1 MNCHGDISRIPLILL
16 KILASFCCINH
27 YTLNPLAPTIPICS
41 QAVWRRQ
48 FPYVPKKLRF
58 SPPLLL
64 QSVAQPSCGRLKNRK
79 VQRLSHLL
87 GLYLSIFNNP
97 RCVINYIYSRV
108 CKIKLIRVPTDIF
121 LSISV
126 LFLYNFL
133 EISVLFLYIFLAIRV
148 ISHAIC
154 AICHVIS
161 VVKYAL

>member
-1 MNCHGDISRIPLILL
+1 MARVI
-16 KILASFCCINH
+16 
-27 YTLNPLAPTIPICS
+27 NPLAPTIPICS

-108 CKIKLIRVPTDIF
+108 CKIKLIYAVKSAENGMFIVQFNEKALTIWRNLAV
-121 LSISV
+121 LSWTRLDKCGMYRLV
-126 LFLYNFL
+126 
-133 EISVLFLYIFLAIRV
+133 
-148 ISHAIC
+148 
-154 AICHVIS
+154 
-161 VVKYAL
+161 